1 MHFINTPLLIPLV
14 QARGNVRIALKKAS
28 WPSGVKRNGQGS
40 PVRHLSP
47 LNLGRERDR
56 QTLKTS
62 NSSLPPWPQNP
73 SPFPFLSSRQ
83 FSLSSLSFNAL
94 SVAKCIMSAIRGF
107 LNVFKARSSPVAAG
121 RIINLK
127 PLSDSSSSAR
137 LGRAFLERCNPFRDI
152 PRDAKLENTLC
163 EVRYIDR
170 TLRDLM
176 VPTSLP
182 GDDYNLCS
190 KLLRSLET
198 RRDLTW
204 LVLRETDIRDTISA
218 IARRGGRRA
227 PIPDEPLDLHSR
239 VKALERH
246 WSALEK
252 CHTKLREWEPRYATQ
267 PQPPL
272 LEGQEEYDL
281 DLTDEQATHAEIEY
295 REWRSD
301 RDRKVSYL
309 KLNPPEPSAFVPVER
324 RDIQTD
330 ETWSVLPASDG
341 HFGKRL
347 LPIWTPIVFQEVPLD
362 WESPEGALLS
372 TRAERRRRDEFR
384 RRENNRREKKYEF
397 QRQLQRQMAEA

>member
-1 MHFINTPLLIPLV
+1 
-14 QARGNVRIALKKAS
+14 
-28 WPSGVKRNGQGS
+28 
-40 PVRHLSP
+40 
-47 LNLGRERDR
+47 
-56 QTLKTS
+56 
-62 NSSLPPWPQNP
+62 
-73 SPFPFLSSRQ
+73 
-83 FSLSSLSFNAL
+83 
-94 SVAKCIMSAIRGF
+94 MSAIRGF
-107 LNVFKARSSPVAAG
+107 LNVFKAPAVQAG
-121 RIINLK
+121 TIINLK
-127 PLSDSSSSAR
+127 PLSDSSAATR
-137 LGRAFLERCNPFRDI
+137 LGTAFLQRCNPFINI
-152 PRDAKLENTLC
+152 PNDARLENTLC

-227 PIPDEPLDLHSR
+227 PIPDEPHDLHSR
-239 VKALERH
+239 VKALESH

-252 CHTKLREWEPRYATQ
+252 RHTKLREWEPRYTTQ

-272 LEGQEEYDL
+272 LEGQEEFDL
-281 DLTDEQATHAEIEY
+281 DLSDEQATHAEIEY

-324 RDIQTD
+324 REIQTD
-330 ETWSVLPASDG
+330 ETWNILPTSNS
-341 HFGKRL
+341 HRSKRL
-347 LPIWTPIVFQEVPLD
+347 LPVWTPIIFQEVPLD

-397 QRQLQRQMAEA
+397 QRKLLKEMSAA

>member
-1 MHFINTPLLIPLV
+1 
-14 QARGNVRIALKKAS
+14 
-28 WPSGVKRNGQGS
+28 
-40 PVRHLSP
+40 
-47 LNLGRERDR
+47 
-56 QTLKTS
+56 
-62 NSSLPPWPQNP
+62 
-73 SPFPFLSSRQ
+73 
-83 FSLSSLSFNAL
+83 
-94 SVAKCIMSAIRGF
+94 MSAIRGF
-107 LNVFKARSSPVAAG
+107 LNVFKARSVPVPAG

-127 PLSDSSSSAR
+127 PLSDSTSNTR
-137 LGRAFLERCNPFRDI
+137 VGTAFLERCNPFRDI
-152 PRDAKLENTLC
+152 PNDARLENTLC

-204 LVLRETDIRDTISA
+204 LVLRETDIRDTVSA

-227 PIPDEPLDLHSR
+227 PIPDEPHDLHSR

-252 CHTKLREWEPRYATQ
+252 CHTKLREWEPKYATQ

-272 LEGQEEYDL
+272 LEGQEAYDL
-281 DLTDEQATHAEIEY
+281 ELNDEQATHAEIEY

-330 ETWSVLPASDG
+330 ETWNILPTSKG
-341 HFGKRL
+341 HYGKRL
-347 LPIWTPIVFQEVPLD
+347 LPVWTPILFQEVPLD
-362 WESPEGALLS
+362 WENPQGPLLS
-372 TRAERRRRDEFR
+372 TRAERRRRDQFR

-397 QRQLQRQMAEA
+397 QKQLRQQMSEA